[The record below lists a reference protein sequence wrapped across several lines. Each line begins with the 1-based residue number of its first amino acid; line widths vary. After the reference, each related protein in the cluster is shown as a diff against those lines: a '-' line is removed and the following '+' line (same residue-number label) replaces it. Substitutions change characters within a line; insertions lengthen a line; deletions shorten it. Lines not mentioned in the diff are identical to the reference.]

1 MYQIGLYDNSP
12 TTWIYASLF
21 IDVKDKMTKSITQ
34 SGVGVVTDPFFL
46 MEYKSQLTGKIKRF
60 NPLSVYAST
69 AGVDTSS
76 RYLYFLSKV
85 SLTDADNVAAGL
97 IKVGTTDMPYGFY
110 DFKIWEMNSAGDYD
124 PDNALATLFTG
135 LMNLYQQGDY
145 KQSVDYTEYTTN
157 DSDTES
163 VYITI

>member
-1 MYQIGLYDNSP
+1 MYQINLYDNSP
-12 TTWIYASLF
+12 TNYVFASFYA
-21 IDVKDKMTKSITQ
+21 DVKDKMTVATSYTG
-34 SGVGVVTDPFFL
+34 SSVTSPYFL
-46 MEYKSQLTGKIKRF
+46 LEYKSQLTGKIKRF
-60 NPLSVYAST
+60 NPSLVIGSVGGT
-69 AGVDTSS
+69 IIED

-85 SLTDADNVAAGL
+85 SLTEADDVANGL

-110 DFKIWEMNSAGDYD
+110 DFKIYQMASAADYN
-124 PDNALATLFTG
+124 PDNAAATLFTG

-145 KQSVDYTEYTTN
+145 KQVVDYEQYTTN